1 MAAIL
6 KLIPTIIS
14 IIKRTRNLA
23 GAMSSTT
30 TQVQWAATLIV
41 CAIVATIGAFNPALA
56 QDEIAQG
63 AAVFLIG
70 IVGPMLSRI
79 IGKKYKNEPLPNDAL
94 LVVGVRKKDDS
105 LNAWR
110 AFDGSLKKAREQGW
124 YECTDGDFCYDCNT
138 GALISNMP
146 TRTPTD
152 NPLQR
157 VMQSGLGTRQKGDGS
172 KYKEQD
178 YNND

>member
-1 MAAIL
+1 MASIL
-6 KLIPTIIS
+6 KLIPMIIS

-41 CAIVATIGAFNPALA
+41 CAIVATIGAFMPQLA

-79 IGKKYKNEPLPNDAL
+79 IGKKD
-94 LVVGVRKKDDS
+94 
-105 LNAWR
+105 
-110 AFDGSLKKAREQGW
+110 
-124 YECTDGDFCYDCNT
+124 T
-138 GALISNMP
+138 
-146 TRTPTD
+146 
-152 NPLQR
+152 
-157 VMQSGLGTRQKGDGS
+157 GS
-172 KYKEQD
+172 KAGWMRLVKRAGVEEWEVRDMTLLDAQSECYELGVDADNNIWDIKTASKTGIEYKSVWRKHLED
-178 YNND
+178 RLAELKAGPANND